1 MDPIYGRNGQVVG
14 WFDDGELLD
23 LHGRYAAFVNSGSII
38 SYRGNGHI
46 GWFEDGV
53 FWDQNFL
60 AVGMLRNATA
70 SLPRPGFGGT
80 PGRPG
85 KAGRPGKPGIPGT
98 PGRPGRSNSWSNLTW
113 DEWAPAS

>member
-23 LHGRYAAFVNSGSII
+23 LHGRYAAFINSGSII

-53 FWDQNFL
+53 FWDQHFQ

-70 SLPRPGFGGT
+70 SIPRPGLGGT

-113 DEWAPAS
+113 DEWTPAS